1 MCRFVLFVITG
12 SVMMNRI
19 SNTSMTS
26 TSGVVFMSAMGPES
40 SFAPMLMAMR
50 LLLVARTPQGS
61 DWPESGQFRTRLRS
75 RQNHGSTRSFSGNG
89 HSPRR
94 AARASCS
101 M

>member
-40 SFAPMLMAMR
+40 SFAPMLMAMGFS
-50 LLLVARTPQGS
+50 LLARTPKGC
-61 DWPESGQFRTRLRS
+61 DWP
-75 RQNHGSTRSFSGNG
+75 
-89 HSPRR
+89 
-94 AARASCS
+94 ASVS
-101 M
+101 VPGALALPPDPWLDAVLQG

>member
-40 SFAPMLMAMR
+40 SFAPMLMAM
-50 LLLVARTPQGS
+50 G
-61 DWPESGQFRTRLRS
+61 
-75 RQNHGSTRSFSGNG
+75 FSLYCEDSAG
-89 HSPRR
+89 
-94 AARASCS
+94 